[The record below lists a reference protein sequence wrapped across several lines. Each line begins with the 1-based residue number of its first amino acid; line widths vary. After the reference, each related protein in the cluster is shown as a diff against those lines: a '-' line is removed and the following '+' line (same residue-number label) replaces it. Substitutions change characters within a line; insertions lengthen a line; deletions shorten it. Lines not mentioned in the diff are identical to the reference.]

1 MGFMGLEFTIGLAV
15 ATVVFGLICWLAFD
29 VGKTAYQWLKDVT
42 GLEFSNGLSHA
53 HGLNLDNDKYPLSHD
68 WTESQTRWIAAM
80 LSGAYEQVEV
90 YMHTPEGFCP
100 LGIACDLH
108 DDSKWARSSTP
119 GVFDY
124 VEEQGGDFVIEDSY
138 IGLLPESV
146 RVELGLIGDTG
157 VINWEN
163 VIGPWPDNVPKF
175 GGLDPDLPADL
186 QLDAI
191 ESLANMNDKGY
202 TFEQIAA
209 FIKAFPK
216 AVFE

>member
-1 MGFMGLEFTIGLAV
+1 MGFMGLELSIGLAV
-15 ATVVFGLICWLAFD
+15 VTVVFALVCWLAFD
-29 VGKTAYQWLKDVT
+29 VGKTAYQWLTDAI
-42 GLEFSNGLSHA
+42 GLEFSNGPSHT
-53 HGLNLDNDKYPLSHD
+53 HDLNLDNDKYPLSHD

-80 LSGAYEQVEV
+80 LSGEYEQVQV
-90 YMHTPEGFCP
+90 YMHTPEGFDA
-100 LGIACDLH
+100 LGMACDLH
-108 DDSKWARSSTP
+108 DDSKWARDRSQ
-119 GVFDY
+119 GVFVY

-138 IGLLPESV
+138 TGLLPESV

-157 VINWEN
+157 VINREN

-186 QLDAI
+186 QPDAI
-191 ESLANMNDKGY
+191 ESLSAMNDRGY